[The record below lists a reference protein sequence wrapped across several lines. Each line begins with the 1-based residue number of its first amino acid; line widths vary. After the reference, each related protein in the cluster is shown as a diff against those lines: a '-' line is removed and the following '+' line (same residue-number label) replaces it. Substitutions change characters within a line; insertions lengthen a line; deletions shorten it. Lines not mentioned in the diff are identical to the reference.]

1 MNNVS
6 SKMTLYDMLAMVIPG
21 FLLLMLFP
29 FCCGCIVLSKWINDI
44 YTGVLLVL
52 ASYIIGLIYHKAVE
66 YLYNKTEF
74 RNSEKHIKKQSE
86 RFYDTFKKDG
96 GKLPDEM
103 PISTR
108 NDYYT
113 AYYALMKENM
123 LNSIPILEV
132 QVAFIRN
139 LLPLIVLYIIAICC
153 CGFPYCNINSC
164 GLAISL
170 VVIAVILLLIL
181 IEIRNKIYYLVW
193 EGNEY
198 LKQNNH
204 KS

>member
-29 FCCGCIVLSKWINDI
+29 FCCGCIILSKGINDI

-52 ASYIIGLIYHKAVE
+52 ASYIIGLIYHKTIE
-66 YLYNKTEF
+66 YLYNKIGL
-74 RNSEKHIKKQSE
+74 RNNEKHIQKQSK
-86 RFYDTFKKDG
+86 RFYENLKNDAG
-96 GKLPDEM
+96 NLPDEM
-103 PISTR
+103 PIPTR

-113 AYYALMKENM
+113 AYYTLMKENM

-132 QVAFIRN
+132 QVVFIRN

-153 CGFPYCNINSC
+153 CGFPYFNINPC

-181 IEIRNKIYYLVW
+181 IEIQNKIYYLVW